1 MTGFDLAV
9 IAILLVSLLFGLWRG
24 LFYEVLSLLG
34 WPLAFVLSNMY
45 SEELARHIPIQHEM
59 LRSTGAY
66 GLVFVAV
73 MTVWGMLVWGLTK
86 LLRAIGLGQIDRML
100 GGLFGVFRGV
110 LVVLVV
116 VWLAGMT
123 DIPER
128 QFWREA
134 EMSKGAEDVAMLAK
148 SWLPDSIA
156 QRIHYPA
163 RK

>member
-1 MTGFDLAV
+1 MTGFDFAV

-34 WPLAFVLSNMY
+34 WPLAFMLSNMY
-45 SEELARHIPIQHEM
+45 ADSISQHIPIKNEM
-59 LRSTGAY
+59 LRTLGTY
-66 GLVFVAV
+66 TTVFIAV
-73 MTVWGMLVWGLTK
+73 MMIWVLLVLGLTK
-86 LLRAIGLGQIDRML
+86 LLRAIGLGRLDRVL
-100 GGLFGVFRGV
+100 GGLFGLLRGL

-128 QFWREA
+128 PFWRDA
-134 EMSKGAEDVAMLAK
+134 QMSRGAEDVALLAK
-148 SWLPDSIA
+148 TWLPDTIA
-156 QRIHYPA
+156 QQIRYRA